1 MSVLCFS
8 ACSTIFSSTLSPFRL
23 RTWFMY
29 CRVRLSE
36 SAFSPKWVYSSSVVG
51 TQNGSTSITY
61 RKNPRVEHE
70 DHLTKRLFWGKTSI
84 FPSIVWLENIKCMLA
99 LVPLCTVMCKIIRVT
114 LNFCIF
120 EQLCTLY
127 FNKFVSIHF
136 SQYLKLSLFLKK
148 LLLKISSKFHRVF
161 SNLKKNPP
169 ATITDAKHFLGG
181 RSKGPINQV

>member
-1 MSVLCFS
+1 MSFAFQHAPLFSRLLWVLSVYVLGSCTVAS
-8 ACSTIFSSTLSPFRL
+8 GYRSRPSPQNECIL
-23 RTWFMY
+23 LLLWGPRTGQHQ
-29 CRVRLSE
+29 
-36 SAFSPKWVYSSSVVG
+36 SP
-51 TQNGSTSITY
+51 TE
-61 RKNPRVEHE
+61 KNPRVEHE